1 VIGWLKRLLGR
12 EKKPEPGWPR
22 YVFIH
27 VRGKGLTCGGVV
39 NSAEDATSKCEV
51 IVGHLVMQ
59 TGQMATCNYWT
70 SNKEAFTP
78 DEQAAFNLLSAPSA

>member
-1 VIGWLKRLLGR
+1 M
-12 EKKPEPGWPR
+12 
-22 YVFIH
+22 
-27 VRGKGLTCGGVV
+27 
-39 NSAEDATSKCEV
+39 NSAKDATSKCEV